1 MFSVVLPTIWSPN
14 IEDIDIFINKLQNC
28 DLVDEIILINN
39 APQKYS
45 GRYSDLSKIR
55 ELKYDNIYV
64 NPAWNVGVYQ
74 SKNELLCILNDDV
87 DFNLDVFGFI
97 KEELE
102 RPDVKIIGVSKSSY
116 YRESDGDFNLEKVE
130 VRNRGWAC
138 IMFFKKKNWIII
150 PSDLKI
156 YFGDDYLIKNL
167 EGFVWK
173 IEGLKIKSDVGVS
186 VNSNPQLNYI
196 IEQDTKNSLI
206 YGLPWSSD
214 Y

>member
-1 MFSVVLPTIWSPN
+1 MFSVFLPTIWSSN

-74 SKNELLCILNDDV
+74 SKNELVCILNDDV
-87 DFNLDVFGFI
+87 DFNLDVFEFI
-97 KEELE
+97 KEQLD
-102 RPDVKIIGVSKSSY
+102 RDDVKIIGASKSSY
-116 YRESDGDFNLEKVE
+116 HRESDGDFYLEKVK
-130 VRNRGWAC
+130 VRNSGWAC
-138 IMFFKKKNWIII
+138 IMFFKKKNWTII

-156 YFGDDYLIKNL
+156 YFGDDYLIKKL

-186 VNSNPQLNYI
+186 INSNPHLNSI

-214 Y
+214 C

>member
-1 MFSVVLPTIWSPN
+1 MFSVILPTIWSPN
-14 IEDIDIFINKLQNC
+14 IEDIDGFINKLQNC

-45 GRYSDLSKIR
+45 GRYSVLSKIR

-74 SKNELLCILNDDV
+74 SKNELVCILNDDV
-87 DFNLDVFGFI
+87 DFNLDVFGFM
-97 KEELE
+97 KEQLD
-102 RPDVKIIGVSKSSY
+102 RDDVKIIGASKSSY
-116 YRESDGDFNLEKVE
+116 HRDSDGDFYLEKVE
-130 VRNRGWAC
+130 VRNSGWGC
-138 IMFFKKKNWIII
+138 IMFLKKKNWAII

-156 YFGDDYLIKNL
+156 YFGDDYLIKKL

-186 VNSNPQLNYI
+186 INSNPHLNYI

-214 Y
+214 C

>member
-1 MFSVVLPTIWSPN
+1 MFSVVLPTIWSQK
-14 IEDIDIFINKLQNC
+14 IEDIDTFIKKLQNC

-45 GRYSDLSKIR
+45 GRYSNLSKIR

-102 RPDVKIIGVSKSSY
+102 RPDVKIIGVSKSSSSCSNSI
-116 YRESDGDFNLEKVE
+116 R
-130 VRNRGWAC
+130 
-138 IMFFKKKNWIII
+138 FF
-150 PSDLKI
+150 S
-156 YFGDDYLIKNL
+156 
-167 EGFVWK
+167 
-173 IEGLKIKSDVGVS
+173 VS
-186 VNSNPQLNYI
+186 I
-196 IEQDTKNSLI
+196 
-206 YGLPWSSD
+206 
-214 Y
+214 

>member
-1 MFSVVLPTIWSPN
+1 MFSVILPTIWSPN
-14 IEDIDIFINKLQNC
+14 IEDIDGFINKLQNC

-45 GRYSDLSKIR
+45 GRYSVLSKIR

-74 SKNELLCILNDDV
+74 SKNELVCILNDDV
-87 DFNLDVFGFI
+87 DFNLDVFGFM
-97 KEELE
+97 KEQLD
-102 RPDVKIIGVSKSSY
+102 RDDVKIIGASKSSY
-116 YRESDGDFNLEKVE
+116 HRDSDGDFYLEKVE
-130 VRNRGWAC
+130 VRNSGWGC
-138 IMFFKKKNWIII
+138 IMFLKKKNWAII

-156 YFGDDYLIKNL
+156 YFGDDYLIKKL

-186 VNSNPQLNYI
+186 INSNPHLNYI

>member
-1 MFSVVLPTIWSPN
+1 MFSVVLPTIWSPK
-14 IEDIDIFINKLQNC
+14 IEDIDGFINKLQNC

-45 GRYSDLSKIR
+45 GRYSVLSKIR

-74 SKNELLCILNDDV
+74 SKNELVCILNDDV
-87 DFNLDVFGFI
+87 DFNLDVFGFM
-97 KEELE
+97 KEQLD
-102 RPDVKIIGVSKSSY
+102 RDDVKIIGASKSSY
-116 YRESDGDFNLEKVE
+116 HRESDGDFNLEKVK
-130 VRNRGWAC
+130 VRNSGWAC
-138 IMFFKKKNWIII
+138 IMFFKKKNWTII

-156 YFGDDYLIKNL
+156 YFGDDYLIKKL

-186 VNSNPQLNYI
+186 INSNPHLNSI

-214 Y
+214 C

>member
-1 MFSVVLPTIWSPN
+1 MFSVILPTIWSPK
-14 IEDIDIFINKLQNC
+14 IEDIDGFINKLQNC

-74 SKNELLCILNDDV
+74 SKNELVCILNDDV
-87 DFNLDVFGFI
+87 DFNLDVFVFV
-97 KEELE
+97 KDQLE
-102 RPDVKIIGVSKSSY
+102 REDVKIVGVSKSSY

-138 IMFFKKKNWIII
+138 VMFLKKKNWTII
-150 PSDLKI
+150 PPDLKI

>member
-1 MFSVVLPTIWSPN
+1 MFSVVLPTIWSPK
-14 IEDIDIFINKLQNC
+14 IEDIDSLINKLQNC

-45 GRYSDLSKIR
+45 ERYSDLSKIR

-64 NPAWNVGVYQ
+64 NSAWNVGVYQ

-138 IMFFKKKNWIII
+138 VMFLKKKNWVII

-173 IEGLKIKSDVGVS
+173 IEGLKIKSDISVS
-186 VNSNPQLNYI
+186 TNSNPHLNYI
-196 IEQDTKNSLI
+196 IEQDTKNYLI
-206 YGLPWSSD
+206 YGLNWSSD

>member
-1 MFSVVLPTIWSPN
+1 MFSVILPTIWSPK
-14 IEDIDIFINKLQNC
+14 IEDIDGFINKLQNC

-74 SKNELLCILNDDV
+74 SKNELVCILNDDV
-87 DFNLDVFGFI
+87 DFNLDVFEFI
-97 KEELE
+97 KEQLD
-102 RPDVKIIGVSKSSY
+102 RDDVKIIGASKSSY
-116 YRESDGDFNLEKVE
+116 HRESDGDFNLEKVE

>member
-1 MFSVVLPTIWSPN
+1 MFSVVLPTIWSPK
-14 IEDIDIFINKLQNC
+14 IEDIDIFINKLQNF
-28 DLVDEIILINN
+28 DLIDEIILINN

-45 GRYSDLSKIR
+45 GRYSNLWKIR

-74 SKNELLCILNDDV
+74 SKNELVCILNDDV

-102 RPDVKIIGVSKSSY
+102 RDDVKIIGVSKSSY
-116 YRESDGDFNLEKVE
+116 YRDSDDDFYLEKVE

-138 IMFFKKKNWIII
+138 IMFFKKKNWTII

-156 YFGDDYLIKNL
+156 YFGDDYLIKKL

>member
-1 MFSVVLPTIWSPN
+1 MFSVVLPTIWSPK
-14 IEDIDIFINKLQNC
+14 IEDIDSLINRLQNC

-45 GRYSDLSKIR
+45 GRYSNLSKIR

-74 SKNELLCILNDDV
+74 SKNELVCVLEDDV
-87 DFNLDVFGFI
+87 DFNFDIFGFI

-116 YRESDGDFNLEKVE
+116 YRESDGDFYLEKVE

-138 IMFFKKKNWIII
+138 IMFLKKKNWVII
-150 PSDLKI
+150 PPDLKI
-156 YFGDDYLIKNL
+156 YFGDDYLIKKL

-173 IEGLKIKSDVGVS
+173 IEGLKIKSDIAVS
-186 VNSNPQLNYI
+186 VNSNPHFNSI